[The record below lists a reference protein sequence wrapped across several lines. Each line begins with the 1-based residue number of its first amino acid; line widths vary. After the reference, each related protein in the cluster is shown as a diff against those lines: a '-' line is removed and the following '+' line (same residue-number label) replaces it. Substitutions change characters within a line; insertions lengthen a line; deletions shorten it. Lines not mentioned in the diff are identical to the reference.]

1 MDAAGEPTAAIHVP
15 VLANRI
21 LELLSPALVD
31 PGSVYVDGTLG
42 LGGHSELILTNCPQA
57 RLIGIDR
64 DPQALALAG
73 ARLAPFGD
81 RVRLFHATYHEVSK
95 VLEEAGVD
103 EVSAICLDLGLSS
116 LQIDRLDR
124 GFAYSQD
131 AALDMRMD
139 TEQEFTAADI
149 VNTWSALEL
158 ARILRRYSEERFAN
172 RIANA
177 IVAARSEGPFTSSAR
192 LVAVISEAVPTAA
205 RHTGGHPAKRTFQA
219 LRIAT
224 NDELSSLAAVL
235 PAALAALAPGGRMA
249 VLAYHSGE
257 DRLVK
262 RALAAATAD
271 RVPVG
276 VPSVP
281 VEYRAQFQHLTRGAE
296 RPTPAEVAANPRAA
310 SARLRAIARNLEVPA

>member
-1 MDAAGEPTAAIHVP
+1 MDAAGDATAAIHVP
-15 VLANRI
+15 VLADRI
-21 LELLSPALVD
+21 LELLAPALTAA
-31 PGSVYVDGTLG
+31 GSIYVDGTLG
-42 LGGHSELILTNCPQA
+42 LGGHSELILSNCPEAQ
-57 RLIGIDR
+57 LIGIDR
-64 DPQALALAG
+64 DPQALKLAG
-73 ARLAPFGD
+73 ERLAPFGD
-81 RVRLFHATYHEVSK
+81 RVRLYHATYHELPE
-95 VLEEAGVD
+95 VLDEAGVT
-103 EVSAICLDLGLSS
+103 EVAAICLDLGLSS
-116 LQIDRLDR
+116 MQIDRLDR

-149 VNTWSALEL
+149 VNTWSAIEL
-158 ARILRRYSEERFAN
+158 SRILRNYSEERFAN

-177 IVAARSEGPFTSSAR
+177 IVAARAEGEFTSSAR
-192 LVAVISEAVPTAA
+192 LVKVITEAVPAAA

-224 NDELSSLAAVL
+224 NDELASLTAVL
-235 PAALAALAPGGRMA
+235 PAALGSLAPGGRLA

-262 RALAAATAD
+262 RSFAAATTD

-281 VEYRAQFQHLTRGAE
+281 VEYRAQFRLLTRGAE

-310 SARLRAIARNLEVPA
+310 SARLRAVTRNLEVPV